1 MRVMRLERG
10 GEGEDAIMGG
20 ANVWAQIWEVHVYI
34 ISYMNVVINRGGAR
48 YAKSGPCEEGRG
60 WGGGGG
66 RGRDRELMDGGKQ
79 KIVHTHALLSF
90 VSVAFV
96 FFPPTKS
103 ESS

>member
-10 GEGEDAIMGG
+10 GEGGGGDAIMGG

-60 WGGGGG
+60 WGGGEA
-66 RGRDRELMDGGKQ
+66 D
-79 KIVHTHALLSF
+79 VVVT
-90 VSVAFV
+90 VS
-96 FFPPTKS
+96 
-103 ESS
+103 

>member
-60 WGGGGG
+60 WGGG
-66 RGRDRELMDGGKQ
+66 RAD
-79 KIVHTHALLSF
+79 VVVT
-90 VSVAFV
+90 VS
-96 FFPPTKS
+96 
-103 ESS
+103 

>member
-10 GEGEDAIMGG
+10 GEGGGGDAIMGG

-60 WGGGGG
+60 WGGG
-66 RGRDRELMDGGKQ
+66 RAD
-79 KIVHTHALLSF
+79 VVVT
-90 VSVAFV
+90 VS
-96 FFPPTKS
+96 
-103 ESS
+103 

>member
-60 WGGGGG
+60 WGGGEA
-66 RGRDRELMDGGKQ
+66 D
-79 KIVHTHALLSF
+79 VVVT
-90 VSVAFV
+90 VS
-96 FFPPTKS
+96 
-103 ESS
+103 

>member
-10 GEGEDAIMGG
+10 GEGGGGDAIMGG

-60 WGGGGG
+60 WGGG
-66 RGRDRELMDGGKQ
+66 RR
-79 KIVHTHALLSF
+79 TWS
-90 VSVAFV
+90 
-96 FFPPTKS
+96 
-103 ESS
+103 

>member
-1 MRVMRLERG
+1 MLNPDLVKRAGVG
-10 GEGEDAIMGG
+10 
-20 ANVWAQIWEVHVYI
+20 
-34 ISYMNVVINRGGAR
+34 
-48 YAKSGPCEEGRG
+48 
-60 WGGGGG
+60 GGGGG

>member
-10 GEGEDAIMGG
+10 GEGEGGGGDAIMGG

-34 ISYMNVVINRGGAR
+34 ISYMNVVINR
-48 YAKSGPCEEGRG
+48 
-60 WGGGGG
+60 
-66 RGRDRELMDGGKQ
+66 KQ